1 MWLHFGRGAEIRL
14 RSRPPSASPLIL
26 SGRQFRQSRYTSQY
40 LAALRQPPN
49 RPIFL
54 HMQFRRAIKS
64 VLLALVCT
72 CLSSVNARAQS
83 PPNPGPGC
91 PPSVSDDDFSEMTGK
106 KVFPKVIV
114 DDVIFDGPVHL
125 PTAALNELVVLLKQ
139 KEYGGNEWLD
149 EIEESARGVWQDQ
162 GYFKARVTGQA
173 IPLGGDADHQHF
185 SVTIH
190 VDEGPQYRL
199 GSIRFRRIL
208 GADERRD
215 SSPDAGIRHPNPGK
229 DGESVLTGPA
239 AALIFPKEALRKL
252 VPLEDGDILKVAKI
266 REGLDAMKDLY
277 GTFGYIDFVPM
288 PEIDVDDKRQIVS
301 ICFDLDEQMQFRIG
315 KIEVVGL
322 DAKTEKAL
330 IWKIEPGLVF
340 NSKLF
345 EMFFKDNQSVLPA
358 GASSANNAKVRR
370 NMKDGTV
377 DIELVFGLCPP
388 G

>member
-1 MWLHFGRGAEIRL
+1 M
-14 RSRPPSASPLIL
+14 RSRVVAQSPIL
-26 SGRQFRQSRYTSQY
+26 
-40 LAALRQPPN
+40 L
-49 RPIFL
+49 
-54 HMQFRRAIKS
+54 
-64 VLLALVCT
+64 LVCV
-72 CLSSVNARAQS
+72 CLCPTNARAQTS
-83 PPNPGPGC
+83 SNSGSCPGAI
-91 PPSVSDDDFSEMTGK
+91 VSDDDFNEMTGR
-106 KVFPKVIV
+106 KVFPRVLI
-114 DDVIFDGPVHL
+114 DDITFDRPIHL
-125 PTAALNELVVLLKQ
+125 PTPAFDEFVSSVKQ
-139 KEYGGNEWLD
+139 KRYGGSEWLD

-215 SSPDAGIRHPNPGK
+215 SSPDAGTRHPNPGK

-277 GTFGYIDFVPM
+277 GTLGYIDFVPM